1 MVYFDDLRNNTT
13 RCNSHDVP
21 YTVLASDLASKAT
34 TPNYALIVPNLCN
47 DMHDCSVSAGDT
59 WLKNNL
65 PAILNSPACTV
76 DTCLL
81 ILAWDED
88 DGSQN
93 NQVLTIFAGS
103 GAKTGGVTSS
113 VSYTHFSMLRTIEN
127 IFGLPTQTSN
137 DAAAS
142 PMNDLLR

>member
-1 MVYFDDLRNNTT
+1 M
-13 RCNSHDVP
+13 
-21 YTVLASDLASKAT
+21 
-34 TPNYALIVPNLCN
+34 IIPNLCN
-47 DMHDCSVSAGDT
+47 DTHDCTISAGDI
-59 WLKNNL
+59 WLKNHI
-65 PAILNSPACTV
+65 PSILSSPACTM

-81 ILAWDED
+81 IITWDED

-103 GAKTGGVTSS
+103 GAKTGGVASS
-113 VSYTHFSMLRTIEN
+113 VKYNHFSMLRTIEN
-127 IFGLPTQTSN
+127 IFGLPVQTGN